1 MVDFLRI
8 STAVLVQN
16 PSQRRKGHW
25 TQTCLEISVVKA
37 GDYLFCFVLLLLWW
51 CWLLVVVVVCLLV
64 GWLFDFLLF
73 ILVMFVDGWLLF
85 C

>member
-37 GDYLFCFVLLLLWW
+37 GDYLFCFVLF
-51 CWLLVVVVVCLLV
+51 CFVVVVVVLV
-64 GWLFDFLLF
+64 VGGCCGLFVCWL
-73 ILVMFVDGWLLF
+73 VV
-85 C
+85 